1 MPKTAIVTD
10 TDSSLPENIASLYGI
25 QQVPILIHFG
35 EETFTCGENIT
46 DEDLFVRIDREGI
59 LPTTSAPP
67 PEGFVRAYQKAFDSG
82 ADTIICVTVSG
93 KISRTY
99 ESALT
104 AVEEFPGRQITVIDS
119 QMLSIAQGMMVLA
132 GAQAL
137 AAGAKHDEAV
147 QIIQSAGKRMHLF
160 GSLTTLKYLAM
171 GGRINKTSAIMGD
184 LFVIRPLLTARD
196 GKLELL
202 EKVRTSKAAVLRLVE
217 LVMHELENKTLEQ
230 IAFVHV
236 VNYEGAEILKQHI
249 EKRIKLPDNIL
260 ITEFTPG
267 LSVHGGKGLV
277 GVAFTTSET

>member
-1 MPKTAIVTD
+1 MRKTAIVTD
-10 TDSSLPENIASLYGI
+10 TDAGLPDDIAARYEI

-35 EETFTCGENIT
+35 EETFTCGENIN
-46 DEDLFVRIDREGI
+46 DVSLFERIDREGS
-59 LPTTSAPP
+59 LPTTSAPS
-67 PEGFVRAYQKAFDSG
+67 PEGFARAYQKAFDDG

-93 KISRTY
+93 KISRTH
-99 ESALT
+99 ESALS
-104 AVEEFPGRQITVIDS
+104 AVEQFPGKQITVIDS

-132 GAQAL
+132 GAKAVE
-137 AAGAKHDEAV
+137 AGATHVEAV
-147 QIIQSAGKRMHLF
+147 EIIRSTGKRMHLY

-202 EKVRTSKAAVLRLVE
+202 EKVRTSKAALMRLVE
-217 LVMHELENKTLEQ
+217 LVMSELENKTLEQ
-230 IAFVHV
+230 MAFVHV
-236 VNYEGAEILKQHI
+236 VNYEGAENLRQHL
-249 EKRIKLPDNIL
+249 EKLIKLPDDIL

-267 LSVHGGKGLV
+267 LSVHAGKGLV